1 MRIKI
6 ITNVQKGQEI
16 PSSSRS
22 NDTLDDEAELLDKF
36 EVDEARFFRN
46 EL

>member
-1 MRIKI
+1 MR
-6 ITNVQKGQEI
+6 QEI

-22 NDTLDDEAELLDKF
+22 NDTLDDEAELLDNIDIDDGGLF
-36 EVDEARFFRN
+36 CDE